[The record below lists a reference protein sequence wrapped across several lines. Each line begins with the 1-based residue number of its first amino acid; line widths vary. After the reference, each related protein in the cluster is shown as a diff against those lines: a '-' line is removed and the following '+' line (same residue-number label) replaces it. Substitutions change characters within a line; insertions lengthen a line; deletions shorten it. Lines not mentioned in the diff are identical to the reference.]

1 MVMNVYSTTRA
12 CVIFFLNTQRLSGRL
27 INIMALQRR
36 MPAVYSVTIC
46 QECVHTT
53 LQRFFFSSGAAG
65 QCTDDFPPFCP
76 AAPYPVILND
86 GNDNLRE

>member
-12 CVIFFLNTQRLSGRL
+12 CVIYFEYTAVIWQVNKYNGPAASYAGGLFSNDMSGMRAYDAAA
-27 INIMALQRR
+27 I
-36 MPAVYSVTIC
+36 
-46 QECVHTT
+46 
-53 LQRFFFSSGAAG
+53 FFSSGAAG